1 MSWTLVTHHTH
12 DYSSAI
18 PALFPHLSFPRSLSP
33 RKRGAG
39 IHYYEEGARAMVVT
53 VLPLTPARTWYQ
65 ARTITHGASIAETA
79 WCGASV
85 RG

>member
-1 MSWTLVTHHTH
+1 VNRELDTRHSSYPRLLICHSCTLPSPV
-12 DYSSAI
+12 I
-18 PALFPHLSFPRSLSP
+18 PA
-33 RKRGAG
+33 KAG